1 MNRPRVSVV
10 AEIDGVMAEV
20 RDLREG
26 ADATQAALGY
36 DQWDI
41 GHRIR
46 YDDLHERL
54 NRLLHLLTTPD
65 AVNYGL
71 AAESGRRRWHRSAAD
86 RTRD

>member
-10 AEIDGVMAEV
+10 AEIDGVTAEV
-20 RDLREG
+20 RDLREK

-36 DQWDI
+36 DRWEI

-46 YDDLHERL
+46 YDNLHERL
-54 NRLLHLLTTPD
+54 NRLLDLLTTPE

-71 AAESGRRRWHRSAAD
+71 AARTTPTPAASTGS
-86 RTRD
+86 TR